1 MIVAIDGPA
10 GSGKS
15 TIAKEIARQLGF
27 NKLDTGA
34 MYRAVTFAALDR
46 GIDLDDEAAIDTL
59 AEQIEIRFTNGT
71 GEDTRLTIDGKDAS
85 AAIRTPQV
93 DANVSKVSAYPG
105 VRAAM
110 LVHQRRAAEDRDI
123 VAEGRDIGTVVFPNA
138 QVKVF
143 LTADPRERA
152 RRRVLQRHQND
163 AQPLTSEQLEAE
175 VDETLDALKQ
185 RDKLDSSREVAPLVP
200 AEDAVHVDS
209 TAHTIDEVVHII
221 EDLINQRRKPMRLF
235 KQTPEDYYNA
245 PYAEFPVLIRGTV
258 FVVMAI
264 LWAFSKLMWRWKV
277 EDADLLFERQ
287 EGRGSVVICNHTSMA
302 ELLAVETAL
311 FFGGRRIRPIFKSEF
326 AKSEIVRWA
335 FSRVGGI
342 PVERGTADMKCLRA
356 AQHALQRGEDVLIF
370 PEGTRIRSR
379 EIKPEVHGGF
389 ALIAQMG
396 KAPVNPLAICGW
408 SDITP
413 AGKKIMRPKK
423 CWIRAGKAVS
433 LSDAPAGL
441 KRTERLAWFE
451 SEAMNRVYA
460 MRDELCAEHPGRF

>member
-1 MIVAIDGPA
+1 
-10 GSGKS
+10 
-15 TIAKEIARQLGF
+15 
-27 NKLDTGA
+27 
-34 MYRAVTFAALDR
+34 
-46 GIDLDDEAAIDTL
+46 
-59 AEQIEIRFTNGT
+59 
-71 GEDTRLTIDGKDAS
+71 
-85 AAIRTPQV
+85 
-93 DANVSKVSAYPG
+93 
-105 VRAAM
+105 
-110 LVHQRRAAEDRDI
+110 
-123 VAEGRDIGTVVFPNA
+123 
-138 QVKVF
+138 
-143 LTADPRERA
+143 
-152 RRRVLQRHQND
+152 
-163 AQPLTSEQLEAE
+163 
-175 VDETLDALKQ
+175 
-185 RDKLDSSREVAPLVP
+185 
-200 AEDAVHVDS
+200 
-209 TAHTIDEVVHII
+209 
-221 EDLINQRRKPMRLF
+221 MRLF

-245 PYAEFPVLIRGTV
+245 PYDEFPALIRGTV
-258 FVVMAI
+258 AVVMGI
-264 LWAFSKLMWRWKV
+264 LWVFSKLMWRWKV
-277 EDADLLFERQ
+277 EDSDLLFERQ

-326 AKSEIVRWA
+326 AKSKIVRWA

-370 PEGTRIRSR
+370 PEHAHPLARDQAR
-379 EIKPEVHGGF
+379 VHGGF

-441 KRTERLAWFE
+441 KRTERLEWFE

-460 MRDELCAEHPGRF
+460 MRDELCAEHPAGSSHERERDEHRRGCVRPGNRADNRDRHPRRHLLRRTACARYGAGRRAAGRGVHSGPYLGSAHP